1 MCGGSFGEDAIE
13 IEVVLPAHN
22 EEGSIGDVLE
32 EFHGAAVASGLR
44 VRFVV
49 AEDGSRD
56 RTREVVTTLA
66 ETLPIILLPAAP
78 RKGYSRA
85 VVDGLQATT
94 AALVAFSDSDGQ
106 CDPADL
112 KRLYDALGDNDL
124 VVGYRNPR
132 HDTPFRKFISGA
144 FKFVYQRRF
153 PVRLRDPSC
162 PFLLVRREAVAQIL
176 RGNPGILRQGFWW
189 EFNARAAAVRLKVAE
204 VPVNHR
210 ERFAGQTQVYRLS
223 KLPRIASEHL
233 RALGTL
239 RKELRAIHIR

>member
-1 MCGGSFGEDAIE
+1 MSGESFSEDVIE
-13 IEVVLPAHN
+13 IDVVLPAHN
-22 EEGSIGDVLE
+22 EEGSIGDVLA
-32 EFHGAAVASGLR
+32 EFHRAAIASRLQ

-56 RTREVVTTLA
+56 RTREVVTKLA
-66 ETLPIILLPAAP
+66 ETLPIILLPDAP

-94 AALVAFSDSDGQ
+94 APLIAFSDSDGQ

-112 KRLYDALGDNDL
+112 KHLYDALGDNDL

-132 HDTPFRKFISGA
+132 HDTPFRKGISGA
-144 FKFVYQRRF
+144 FKLVYQRRF

-162 PFLLVRREAVAQIL
+162 PFLLVRREAVTQIL

-189 EFNARAAAVRLKVAE
+189 EFNARAAAVGLKVVE

-210 ERFAGQTQVYRLS
+210 ERLAGQTQVYRLS
-223 KLPRIASEHL
+223 KLPGIATEHL
-233 RALGTL
+233 KALGTL
-239 RKELRAIHIR
+239 REELRTINVR